1 MLNSRMAKVYKELD
15 DRKMKNA
22 SVFQELTWI
31 SYSKRADSSMGI
43 FTTPFKEV
51 FPHILM
57 FNKDN
62 ANQ

>member
-1 MLNSRMAKVYKELD
+1 MAKVYKEFD

-22 SVFQELTWI
+22 SVFQELTWV
-31 SYSKRADSSMGI
+31 SSSSERADSSMGI
-43 FTTPFKEV
+43 YTTPFKEL

-62 ANQ
+62 ANQWVF

>member
-1 MLNSRMAKVYKELD
+1 MAEVYKEFD

-22 SVFQELTWI
+22 SVFQELTWVF
-31 SYSKRADSSMGI
+31 SCSERADSSMGI
-43 FTTPFKEV
+43 YTPPFKEL

-62 ANQ
+62 ANQWVI